1 MVAISSNPT
10 FDTAFREGRLLPSIF
25 VTIERIPVRS
35 RVSAI
40 PDHAAGAMLLPR

>member
-1 MVAISSNPT
+1 MVAISSNPA
-10 FDTAFREGRLLPSIF
+10 FDTVFREERLLSSIF
-25 VTIERIPVRS
+25 VTIERTPVRS